1 MIEMHK
7 DTKAELRA
15 RKAMKERRE
24 LRAEWERVKVEKLAA
39 GRQALDR
46 LLTMAATQHS
56 GQIKHVALFIGACW
70 NGRRHFDFFDFRSL
84 DPEIQEDMFS
94 VLLAHATGLQD
105 IENMLPDARARII
118 DALICWGMYGPDQA
132 GQPIVTRH
140 CD

>member
-15 RKAMKERRE
+15 RKAMMERRE
-24 LRAEWERVKVEKLAA
+24 LRSEWELVKVERLAA

-46 LLTMAATQHS
+46 LLNMAATQRS
-56 GQIKHVALFIGACW
+56 GQIERVALFIGACW
-70 NGRRHFDFFDFRSL
+70 RGKRHFDFFDFRSL
-84 DPEIQEDMFS
+84 DREIQEDMFS

-118 DALICWGMYGPDQA
+118 DVLSSWEMYGADQT